1 LSRGLAVWLFI
12 MLVETLHGLL
22 RGLLL
27 VPRVGE
33 ETAGRIGWPIGLVI
47 VLGISIA
54 LAPWMAIRDTS
65 ALLRLGGLWAVL
77 TLIFELTIGL
87 LRGLDLPRLLAELNP
102 LAGGLT
108 IYSLAVMFLAPLLA
122 ARLRGLT

>member
-1 LSRGLAVWLFI
+1 LSRGLAVWLVI

-33 ETAGRIGWPIGLVI
+33 EMAGRIGWPIGLVI
-47 VLGISIA
+47 VLGISLA

-77 TLIFELTIGL
+77 TLIFEVTIGL
-87 LRGLDLPRLLAELNP
+87 LRGLDLPRLLAEFNP
-102 LAGGLT
+102 LAGGLA
-108 IYSLAVMFLAPLLA
+108 IYSLAIMFLAPLLA

>member
-1 LSRGLAVWLFI
+1 MSRGLAVWLFI

-33 ETAGRIGWPIGLVI
+33 ETASRIGWPIGLVI

-65 ALLRLGGLWAVL
+65 ALFRLGGLWAVL

>member
-1 LSRGLAVWLFI
+1 

-33 ETAGRIGWPIGLVI
+33 EVAGRIGWPIGLVI
-47 VLGISIA
+47 VLGISLA

-77 TLIFELTIGL
+77 TLIFEVTIGL
-87 LRGLDLPRLLAELNP
+87 LRGLDLPRLLAESNP
-102 LAGGLT
+102 LAGGLA
-108 IYSLAVMFLAPLLA
+108 IYSLAIMFLAPLLA

>member
-1 LSRGLAVWLFI
+1 MSRGLAVWLFI
-12 MLVETLHGLL
+12 MLVETLHGVL

-54 LAPWMAIRDTS
+54 LAPWIAIRDTS

>member
-1 LSRGLAVWLFI
+1 LSRGLAVWLVI

-33 ETAGRIGWPIGLVI
+33 EMAGRIGWPIGLVI
-47 VLGISIA
+47 VLGISLA

-77 TLIFELTIGL
+77 TLIFEITIGL
-87 LRGLDLPRLLAELNP
+87 LRGLDLPRLMAEFNP
-102 LAGGLT
+102 LAGGLA
-108 IYSLAVMFLAPLLA
+108 IYSLAIMFLAPLLA

>member
-1 LSRGLAVWLFI
+1 MSRGLAVWLVI

-33 ETAGRIGWPIGLVI
+33 EMAGRIGWPIGLVI
-47 VLGISIA
+47 VLGISLA

-77 TLIFELTIGL
+77 TLIFEITIGL
-87 LRGLDLPRLLAELNP
+87 LRGLDLPRLMAEFNP
-102 LAGGLT
+102 LAGGLA
-108 IYSLAVMFLAPLLA
+108 IYSLAIMFLAPLLA

>member
-1 LSRGLAVWLFI
+1 MSRGLAVWLVI

-33 ETAGRIGWPIGLVI
+33 DMAGRIGWPIGLVI

-54 LAPWMAIRDTS
+54 LAPWMATRDTS
-65 ALLRLGGLWAVL
+65 ALLRLGGLWALL
-77 TLIFELTIGL
+77 TLVFEITIGL
-87 LRGLDLPRLLAELNP
+87 LRGFDVPHMLAEFNP
-102 LAGGLT
+102 LAGGLA

>member
-1 LSRGLAVWLFI
+1 MSRGLAVWLFI

-77 TLIFELTIGL
+77 TLIFELAIGL
-87 LRGLDLPRLLAELNP
+87 LRSLDLPRLLAELNP

>member
-77 TLIFELTIGL
+77 TLILELTIGL

-108 IYSLAVMFLAPLLA
+108 IYSLAVMFLVPLVA

>member
-1 LSRGLAVWLFI
+1 MSRGLAVWLFI

-33 ETAGRIGWPIGLVI
+33 EMAGRIGWPIGLVI

-108 IYSLAVMFLAPLLA
+108 IYSLAVMFLAPLLS

>member
-1 LSRGLAVWLFI
+1 MSRGLAVWLVI

-33 ETAGRIGWPIGLVI
+33 EMAGRIGWPIGLVI
-47 VLGISIA
+47 VLGISLA

-77 TLIFELTIGL
+77 TLIFEVTIGL
-87 LRGLDLPRLLAELNP
+87 LRGLDLPRLLAEFNP
-102 LAGGLT
+102 LAGGLA
-108 IYSLAVMFLAPLLA
+108 IYSLAIMFLAPLLA

>member
-1 LSRGLAVWLFI
+1 MSRGLAVWLFI

-108 IYSLAVMFLAPLLA
+108 IYSLAAMFLAPLLA
-122 ARLRGLT
+122 ARLRCLT

>member
-1 LSRGLAVWLFI
+1 MSRGLAVWLFI

-77 TLIFELTIGL
+77 TLIFEVTIGL
-87 LRGLDLPRLLAELNP
+87 LRGLDLPRLLAEFNP
-102 LAGGLT
+102 LAGGLA
-108 IYSLAVMFLAPLLA
+108 IYSLAIMFLAPLLA

>member
-1 LSRGLAVWLFI
+1 MSRGLAVWLFI

-77 TLIFELTIGL
+77 TLILELTIGL

>member
-1 LSRGLAVWLFI
+1 MSRGLAVWLFI

-33 ETAGRIGWPIGLVI
+33 ETANRIGWPIGLVI

>member
-1 LSRGLAVWLFI
+1 MSRGLTVWLVI
-12 MLVETLHGLL
+12 MLFDTLHGLF
-22 RGLLL
+22 RRLLL

-33 ETAGRIGWPIGLVI
+33 DMAGRIGWPIGLVI

-54 LAPWMAIRDTS
+54 LAPWIAIRDTS

-77 TLIFELTIGL
+77 TLIFEIAIGR

-108 IYSLAVMFLAPLLA
+108 IYSLAVMFVAPLVA
-122 ARLRGLT
+122 ARFR

>member
-1 LSRGLAVWLFI
+1 

-33 ETAGRIGWPIGLVI
+33 EMAGRIGWPIGLVI
-47 VLGISIA
+47 VLGISLA

-77 TLIFELTIGL
+77 TLIFEVTIGL
-87 LRGLDLPRLLAELNP
+87 LRGLDLPRLLAEFNP
-102 LAGGLT
+102 LAGGLA
-108 IYSLAVMFLAPLLA
+108 IYSLAIMFLAPLLA

>member
-1 LSRGLAVWLFI
+1 MSRGLAVWLVI

-33 ETAGRIGWPIGLVI
+33 EMAGRIGWPIGLVI
-47 VLGISIA
+47 VLGISLA

-65 ALLRLGGLWAVL
+65 ALLRLRGLWAVL
-77 TLIFELTIGL
+77 TLIFEVTIGL
-87 LRGLDLPRLLAELNP
+87 LRGLDLPRLMAEFNP
-102 LAGGLT
+102 LAGGLA
-108 IYSLAVMFLAPLLA
+108 IYSLAIMFLAPLLA

>member
-1 LSRGLAVWLFI
+1 MSRGLAVWLVI

-33 ETAGRIGWPIGLVI
+33 EVAGRIGWPIGLLI
-47 VLGISIA
+47 VLGFSIA
-54 LAPWMAIRDTS
+54 LAPWLAIRDTS

-77 TLIFELTIGL
+77 TLIFEIIIGF
-87 LRGLDLPRLLAELNP
+87 LRGLDGPRLLAELNP
-102 LAGGLT
+102 LAGGLA
-108 IYSLAVMFLAPLLA
+108 IYGLAVMFLAPLLA

>member
-1 LSRGLAVWLFI
+1 MSRGLAVWLFI

-33 ETAGRIGWPIGLVI
+33 ETANRIGWPIGLVI

-54 LAPWMAIRDTS
+54 LAPWIAIRDTS

>member
-1 LSRGLAVWLFI
+1 MSRGLAVWLFI

-65 ALLRLGGLWAVL
+65 DLLRLGGLWAVL

>member
-1 LSRGLAVWLFI
+1 MSRGLAVWLFI

>member
-1 LSRGLAVWLFI
+1 MSRGLAVWLFI

-33 ETAGRIGWPIGLVI
+33 EAAGQIGWPIGLVI

>member
-1 LSRGLAVWLFI
+1 MSRGLAVWLVI

-33 ETAGRIGWPIGLVI
+33 DMAGRIGWPIGLVI

-54 LAPWMAIRDTS
+54 LAPWMATRDTS
-65 ALLRLGGLWAVL
+65 ALLRLGGLWALL
-77 TLIFELTIGL
+77 TLVFEITIGL
-87 LRGLDLPRLLAELNP
+87 LRGFDVPHMLAELNP
-102 LAGGLT
+102 LAGGLA

>member
-1 LSRGLAVWLFI
+1 MSRGLAVWLFI

-77 TLIFELTIGL
+77 TLILELTIGL

-108 IYSLAVMFLAPLLA
+108 IYSLAVMFLVPLVA

>member
-1 LSRGLAVWLFI
+1 MSRGLAVWLFI

-54 LAPWMAIRDTS
+54 LAPWIAIRDTS

>member
-1 LSRGLAVWLFI
+1 MSRGLAVWLVI

-33 ETAGRIGWPIGLVI
+33 DMAGRIGWPIGLVI

-54 LAPWMAIRDTS
+54 LAPWMATRDTS
-65 ALLRLGGLWAVL
+65 ALLRLGVLWALL
-77 TLIFELTIGL
+77 TLTFEVTIGL
-87 LRGLDLPRLLAELNP
+87 LRGFDVPRVLAELNP
-102 LAGGLT
+102 LTGGLA